1 VIGHPCFS
9 LDPWSICES
18 ELALD
23 VLSQS
28 ESVFALSNGHLGLR
42 GNLDEGEPFGSPGT
56 YLNGFYELRPLP
68 YAEAGYGYPE
78 AGQTI
83 INVTNGKVIR
93 LLVDDEPFDVRYG
106 ELLSHE
112 RVLDFRRGVLEREA
126 TWRSPAGRTVKVSS
140 TRMVSLT
147 QRAIAAFS
155 FCVEPVDGPMHMVL
169 QSELIANE
177 AMPTL
182 ADDPR
187 VAAVLESP
195 LVGEDHASDDLRA
208 VLVHSTR
215 RSGLRIAAAMDH
227 VVDCPNP
234 VETRSE
240 SYDDVARVAA
250 TAVLQPGEAFRV
262 VKFVAYG
269 WSAQRSAPALRDQ
282 VAAALLAARQ
292 TGWEGMLEEQ
302 RRYLDDFW
310 ARADVMVE
318 GDLQVQQAVRFAL
331 FHVLQAAARAE
342 RRPIPAKG
350 LTGSG
355 YDGHTFWDTETFVL
369 PLLTYTQPDAAGDA
383 LWWRCSTLPSA
394 VERAKQLGLDG
405 AAFAWRTIAGQ
416 ECSAY
421 WPAGTAAF
429 HINADVAD
437 AVVRYTGVTGDTD
450 FERTAGL
457 ELLVQTARLWRSLGH
472 HDPAGRFRIDGVT
485 GPDEY
490 SALADNNV
498 FTNLMAER
506 NLRVAAEASERH
518 WEMARTLG
526 VTHEETAAWRDAANN
541 MVVPYD
547 ESLGVHPQAEDFT
560 EHEDWDFEHT
570 RPDQYP
576 LLLHFPY
583 LQLYRK
589 QVVKQADLVLALYLR
604 GDKFTP
610 DQKARD
616 FAYYEPLTVR
626 DSSLSASTQSIV
638 AAEVGQ
644 LQLAMEYLREAALMD
659 LGDLERNT
667 RDGLHMASLAG
678 TWLALVAGFGGLRDN
693 EGWVTFA
700 PRLPPAITRLTFTV
714 GARECRLRV
723 EVDAASVSYT
733 LVEGEAF
740 DTMHH
745 GDLVTIKRGEATVLP
760 IPALTPPGKRPAQPP
775 GREPMRVDLGREQ
788 EAETLTVAPET
799 GHTRQ

>member
-1 VIGHPCFS
+1 VIDHPCYA
-9 LDPWSICES
+9 LDAWSVCET

-23 VLSQS
+23 VLAQS
-28 ESVFALSNGHLGLR
+28 ESVFALSNGHIGLR
-42 GNLDEGEPFGSPGT
+42 GNLDEGEPFGLPGT
-56 YLNGFYELRPLP
+56 YLNGVYELRPLP

-78 AGQTI
+78 AGQTV
-83 INVTNGKVIR
+83 INVTNGKVVR

-112 RVLDFRRGVLEREA
+112 RVLDFRRGVLDREA
-126 TWRSPAGRTVKVSS
+126 HWRSPAGRTVKVSS
-140 TRMVSLT
+140 TRLVSFT
-147 QRAIAAFS
+147 QRAIAAVYYR
-155 FCVEPVDGPMHMVL
+155 VEPVDGPMHMVL

-177 AMPTL
+177 AMPPM

-187 VAAVLESP
+187 VAAALVSP
-195 LVGEDHASDDLRA
+195 LVSDDFASNDLAA

-215 RSGLRIAAAMDH
+215 RSGLRVAAAMDH
-227 VVDCPNP
+227 VITCPAP
-234 VETRSE
+234 VETGNE
-240 SYDDVARVAA
+240 AHPDLARVAA
-250 TAVLQPGEAFRV
+250 TAVLQPGQCFEL
-262 VKFVAYG
+262 VKYVAYG
-269 WSAQRSAPALRDQ
+269 WSAQRSVPALRDQ

-292 TGWEGMLEEQ
+292 TGWEGMLSEQ
-302 RRYLDDFW
+302 RQYLDDFW
-310 ARADVMVE
+310 ARADVAVE
-318 GDLQVQQAVRFAL
+318 GDLEVQQAVRFGL

-342 RRPIPAKG
+342 QRPIPAKG

-369 PLLTYTQPDAAGDA
+369 PVLTYTQPDAAADA
-383 LWWRCSTLPSA
+383 LRWRCATLPA
-394 VERAKQLGLDG
+394 AIERAKQLGLDG
-405 AAFAWRTIAGQ
+405 AAFAWRTLGGQ

-429 HINADVAD
+429 HVSADVAD
-437 AVVRYTGVTGDTD
+437 AAVRYTGATGDAE

-490 SALADNNV
+490 SALMDNNV

-506 NLRVAAEASERH
+506 NLRCAADAAGRH
-518 WEMARTLG
+518 WDDARALG
-526 VTHEETAAWRDAANN
+526 VTHEETAAWRDAAAN
-541 MVVPYD
+541 VVVTYD
-547 ESLGVHPQAEDFT
+547 DALGVHPQAEDFT
-560 EHEDWDFEHT
+560 EHELWDFEHT

-583 LQLYRK
+583 FQLYRK

-604 GDKFTP
+604 GDRFTA

-616 FAYYEPLTVR
+616 FAYYEPMTVR
-626 DSSLSASTQSIV
+626 DSSLSACTQSIV

-644 LQLAMEYLREAALMD
+644 MQLAMEYLRESALMD
-659 LGDLERNT
+659 LDDLERNT
-667 RDGLHMASLAG
+667 RDGVHVAALAG

-693 EGWVTFA
+693 EGVVTFA

-714 GARECRLRV
+714 GVRDCRVRV
-723 EVDAASVSYT
+723 EVGAASASYS
-733 LVEGEAF
+733 LLAGEAF
-740 DTMHH
+740 ETAHH
-745 GDLVTIKRGEATVLP
+745 GDPVTVTRGEPTVLP
-760 IPALTPPGKRPAQPP
+760 IPPLTPPGKRPSQPP
-775 GREPMRVDLGREQ
+775 GRAPVRVDLGREQ
-788 EAETLTVAPET
+788 AAETMTVAPET